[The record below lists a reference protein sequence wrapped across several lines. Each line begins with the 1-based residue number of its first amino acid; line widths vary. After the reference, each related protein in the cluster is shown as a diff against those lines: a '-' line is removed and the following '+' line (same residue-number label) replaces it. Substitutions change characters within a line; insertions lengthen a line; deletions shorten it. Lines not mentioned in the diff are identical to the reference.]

1 MTCLKN
7 EKPVIILGNGGH
19 ASVLTEILLLANREI
34 IGFTCP
40 QEEDNQFG
48 LKYLGTDGVIDQFDS
63 NEVELVLGLG
73 SVNVSMVRE
82 KLFEYYVGK
91 EYSFA
96 KLIHPTSIISKYA
109 TIGEGV
115 QLLAGVIIQAF
126 AKISSNTIIN
136 SGAIVEH
143 NCILSSHVHIAP
155 RTVLSGNV
163 TIGRGTHIGTGSTV
177 IQGIQ
182 IGRKVLVGAGSVV
195 VKNIND
201 EQKVAG
207 VPAREMR

>member
-19 ASVLTEILLLANREI
+19 ASVLTEILLLKNRKI

-40 QEEDNQFG
+40 QKEDNQFG
-48 LKYLGTDGVIDQFDS
+48 LKYLGTDVVIGEFDF

-73 SVNVSMVRE
+73 SVNVSIARE
-82 KLFEYYVGK
+82 KLFEYFVGK
-91 EYSFA
+91 GYSFA
-96 KLIHPTSIISKYA
+96 KLIHPTSIISKHA

-126 AKISSNTIIN
+126 AEISSNTIIN
-136 SGAIVEH
+136 TGAIVEH
-143 NCILSSHVHIAP
+143 DCILGSHIHIAP

-163 TIGRGTHIGTGSTV
+163 RIGQGSHIGTGSTV

-182 IGRKVLVGAGSVV
+182 IGRTVLVGAGSVV
-195 VKNIND
+195 VKNIDD